1 MGRRQQ
7 TMQGNISEAEPE
19 GLPVEEKPPGS
30 LSRQVAGAM
39 FWNVAL
45 FPLKFAVGLVAGIVV
60 PNLLGLE
67 RYGLYILIT
76 SVASTIGSYADLGME
91 RALPRYIPEVAHRF
105 GVGGLRR
112 FLREV
117 LGVKLGLIL
126 VLAFLLNLFSGPL
139 LGYMRAGEVAK
150 EAAVQARLEQ
160 TSDPGERARLEADRS
175 AHEALARRL
184 EEEGRLYLLTIS
196 GLLVCGAVFDVFTRL
211 LISYFRQRSSNVIEL
226 VVAILQPLL
235 IVVLVLVGWDVQGIL
250 VALIVTAFVGVLM
263 AWGQVRRAMAGLPEQ
278 ARERYH
284 RWIQLWPRFLTF
296 SGISYVINLSTWLY
310 DLSFLSLFTAAYLS
324 TRDVA
329 SLGVASKFV
338 GLFLG
343 YLMVP
348 LSGIQMPLFAHLYAR
363 RGPAELQEAFS
374 ILTQFLLLLLLP
386 TGCGLALLSSSL
398 IALFYPG
405 FPPETATL
413 VLVFIVA
420 MFLETIIGTPQN
432 ILQVYERY
440 GAILLARLSALV
452 IIPLLI
458 LLVPHYGLLGAAA
471 AAGVARLLPRAI
483 TFFYGLRSF
492 SLRFPGRFA
501 GRVIA
506 GSAAMLGLLYPLTR
520 WWDIA
525 HVSPSWAGRALTLG
539 KDCAIA
545 LVGLVIF
552 WAVLKALGGLEPE
565 GKRRLAEIR
574 FPLKKILL
582 KLL

>member
-1 MGRRQQ
+1 MD
-7 TMQGNISEAEPE
+7 EKVPE
-19 GLPVEEKPPGS
+19 S

-105 GVGGLRR
+105 GAGGLRR

-117 LGVKLGLIL
+117 LGVKLSLIL
-126 VLAFLLNLFSGPL
+126 ILILLLNLLSGPL
-139 LGYMRAGEVAK
+139 LGYMQDGEAEKSAVA
-150 EAAVQARLEQ
+150 QARLEQ
-160 TSDPGERARLEADRS
+160 TSDPQERMRLEAELE
-175 AHEALARRL
+175 AHKALAHRL
-184 EEEGRLYLLTIS
+184 GEEGRLYLLAIS
-196 GLLVCGAVFDVFTRL
+196 VLLAGGAAFDVFTRL
-211 LISYFRQRSSNVIEL
+211 LISYFRQRASNMIDL
-226 VVAILQPLL
+226 VVATLQPLL
-235 IVVLVLVGWDVQGIL
+235 IVVLVLVGWDVRGIL
-250 VALIVTAFVGVLM
+250 VALVTTALVGVTM
-263 AWGQVRRAMAGLPEQ
+263 AWGQVRRAMAGLS
-278 ARERYH
+278 ERAGEIYR
-284 RWIQLWPRFLTF
+284 RWQQVWPRFLAF
-296 SGISYVINLSTWLY
+296 SGISYIINLSTWLY
-310 DLSFLSLFTAAYLS
+310 DLAFLSLFTAAYLS

-348 LSGIQMPLFAHLYAR
+348 LSGIQVPLFSHLYAR
-363 RGPAELQEAFS
+363 KEPAELQEAFS
-374 ILTQFLLLLLLP
+374 ILAQFLLLLLLP

-398 IALFYPG
+398 IALLYPG

-440 GAILLARLSALV
+440 GVIVLARLSALV

-458 LLVPHYGLLGAAA
+458 LLVPRYGLLGAAV

-483 TFFYGLRSF
+483 TFFYGLRF
-492 SLRFPGRFA
+492 FALRFPWRFA
-501 GRVIA
+501 GRAVA
-506 GSAAMLGLLYPLTR
+506 GSTIMVGLLYPLTR
-520 WWDIA
+520 WWGIA
-525 HVSPSWAGRALTLG
+525 QVPSSWTSRGLVLG

-545 LVGLVIF
+545 LIGLMIF
-552 WAVLKALGGLEPE
+552 WAIFKVLGGLEPE
-565 GKRRLAEIR
+565 GKRRLAEMH
-574 FPLKKILL
+574 FPFKEFLL

>member
-1 MGRRQQ
+1 
-7 TMQGNISEAEPE
+7 
-19 GLPVEEKPPGS
+19 
-30 LSRQVAGAM
+30 M

-105 GVGGLRR
+105 GAGGLRR

-126 VLAFLLNLFSGPL
+126 LLILLLNLFSGPL
-139 LGYMRAGEVAK
+139 LGYMQAGEAEK
-150 EAAVQARLEQ
+150 GAAVRVRLEQ
-160 TSDPGERARLEADRS
+160 TGDPRERVRLEEELE
-175 AHEALARRL
+175 AHEALVRRL
-184 EEEGRLYLLTIS
+184 EEEGRLYLLAIS
-196 GLLVCGAVFDVFTRL
+196 ALLACGAAFDVFTRL
-211 LISYFRQRSSNVIEL
+211 LISYFRQRASNVIDL
-226 VVAILQPLL
+226 VVAVLQPLL
-235 IVVLVLVGWDVQGIL
+235 IVVLVLVGWDVRGIL
-250 VALIVTAFVGVLM
+250 VALVTTALVGVAM
-263 AWGQVRRAMAGLPEQ
+263 AWRQVRRALAGLS
-278 ARERYH
+278 ERAGEFYR
-284 RWIQLWPRFLTF
+284 RWQQVWPRFLAF
-296 SGISYVINLSTWLY
+296 SGISYIINLSTWLY
-310 DLSFLSLFTAAYLS
+310 DLAFLSLFTAAYLS

-348 LSGIQMPLFAHLYAR
+348 LSGIQVPLFSHLYAR
-363 RGPAELQEAFS
+363 KGPAELQEAFS

-398 IALFYPG
+398 IALLYPG
-405 FPPETATL
+405 FPPETAAL
-413 VLVFIVA
+413 VLVFIAA

-440 GAILLARLSALV
+440 GMIVLARLSALV
-452 IIPLLI
+452 ILPLLI
-458 LLVPHYGLLGAAA
+458 LLVPRYGLLGAAV

-483 TFFYGLRSF
+483 TFIYGLRFF
-492 SLRFPGRFA
+492 SLRFPWRFA
-501 GRVIA
+501 GRVVA
-506 GSAAMLGLLYPLTR
+506 GSAVMGGLLYPLVR
-520 WWDIA
+520 WWNIA
-525 HVSPSWAGRALTLG
+525 QVPPSWAGRGLVLG
-539 KDCAIA
+539 KDGAIA
-545 LVGLVIF
+545 LAGLVIF
-552 WAVLKALGGLEPE
+552 WAVFKALGGLEPE
-565 GKRRLAEIR
+565 GKRRLAEMR
-574 FPLKKILL
+574 FPFQKFLL